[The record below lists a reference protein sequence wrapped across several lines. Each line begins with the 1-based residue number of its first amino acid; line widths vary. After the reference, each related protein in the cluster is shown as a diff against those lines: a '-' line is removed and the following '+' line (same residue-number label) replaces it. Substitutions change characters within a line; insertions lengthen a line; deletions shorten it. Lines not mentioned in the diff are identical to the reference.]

1 MNKKKII
8 SSLGAITDP
17 KTRKP
22 LKVFP
27 FCMLSETQI
36 NACMGTY
43 LKKLIQNVS
52 NFNFQPKSDNLESE
66 LISLFTKT
74 KSGKPG
80 IVAQRK
86 ASEALHLFE
95 VYKSDSYLDFL
106 RNNPEYSKIKKITKK
121 RLKEY
126 IFLKNKF
133 VPLLSAAILIDHQ
146 ICYGT
151 KYIEEFNTKCR
162 DEKSLALF

>member
-1 MNKKKII
+1 
-8 SSLGAITDP
+8 
-17 KTRKP
+17 
-22 LKVFP
+22 
-27 FCMLSETQI
+27 MLSETQI
-36 NACMGTY
+36 NACMRTY

-52 NFNFQPKSDNLESE
+52 NFNFQPKSEDLETE

-86 ASEALHLFE
+86 AKEALQLFE
-95 VYKSDSYLDFL
+95 IYKSDSYLDFL

-121 RLKEY
+121 RFKEY
-126 IFLKNKF
+126 VFLKNKF

-162 DEKSLALF
+162 DDKSLALF